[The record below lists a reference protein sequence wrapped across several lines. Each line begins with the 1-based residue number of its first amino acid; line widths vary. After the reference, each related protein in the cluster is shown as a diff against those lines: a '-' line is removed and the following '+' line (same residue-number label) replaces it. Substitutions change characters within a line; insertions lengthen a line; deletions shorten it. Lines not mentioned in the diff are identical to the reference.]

1 MYVRII
7 KAFSY
12 KNEHGEKVTAPRGWI
27 GDLPDKHGEEAKKG
41 GFAVDGL
48 QRSSPSAEA
57 EIPASTDGLD
67 DKSKADLEALAK
79 EKGVDISAARTKA
92 DIITA
97 LRAA

>member
-27 GDLPDKHGEEAKKG
+27 GDLPDKQGEEAMKG

-48 QRSSPSAEA
+48 QRSSTSVEA
-57 EIPASTDGLD
+57 EVEPPVDELDG
-67 DKSKADLEALAK
+67 KSKADFEALAK

-92 DIITA
+92 EILTV